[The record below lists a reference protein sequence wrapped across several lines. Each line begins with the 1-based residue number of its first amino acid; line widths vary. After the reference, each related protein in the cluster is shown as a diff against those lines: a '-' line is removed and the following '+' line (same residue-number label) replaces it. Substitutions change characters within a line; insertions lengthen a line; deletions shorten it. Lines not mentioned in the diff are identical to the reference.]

1 MRTQAAAPAAE
12 LKPDALIDEILG
24 YRRAKVLITA
34 ASLGFFDRLEAP
46 KSAARLARELAVS
59 SRGAEILLDAL
70 AALGY
75 VEKRADLYSNAPLAS
90 RFLVKGRS
98 GYLGDNLKYQELIWD
113 AWGELGRCVKKGG
126 AVRPLGHWLKRR
138 AGFARDY
145 ILGMDNIAQGPAAE
159 IAEALSGAPLRRM
172 LDVGAG
178 PGAYARAL
186 LRRNPGLSAVLLDL
200 PGSLKITR
208 RVLQDHPDLAERI
221 VLRSGDYR
229 TARFGRSA
237 FDLVLLS
244 HITHDE
250 SPAVNRRLLRESF
263 RALRPGGRVVVHDF
277 IVEDCR
283 TAPLFAALFSVH
295 MLAYT
300 RGGRTYTAAEY
311 DSWLREAGFS
321 GVTRRKI
328 GINLRNSTEIIVA
341 SK

>member
-1 MRTQAAAPAAE
+1 MKVQAEAAV
-12 LKPDALIDEILG
+12 LRPDALIDEIMG

-34 ASLGFFDRLEAP
+34 AALGVFDRLESP
-46 KSAARLARELAVS
+46 KTAGALAAALALDA
-59 SRGAEILLDAL
+59 RGAEILLDAL
-70 AALGY
+70 AALGW
-75 VEKRADLYSNAPLAS
+75 VEKRADLYANAPLAS
-90 RFLVKGRS
+90 RFLVKGRP
-98 GYLGDNLKYQELIWD
+98 GYLGDNLKYQEIIWD

-138 AGFARDY
+138 PGFVREY
-145 ILGMDNIAQGPAAE
+145 LLGMDNIARGPAAE
-159 IAEALSGAPLRRM
+159 IAEALSGPAMARM

-200 PGSLKITR
+200 PGSLKVTR
-208 RVLQDHPDLAERI
+208 QVLKGHPDLAGRAR
-221 VLRSGDYR
+221 LKAGDYR
-229 TARFGRSA
+229 TARFGRGE

-263 RALRPGGRVVVHDF
+263 RALKPGGRAVIHDF
-277 IVEDCR
+277 LVDDTR
-283 TAPLFAALFSVH
+283 AAPLFGALFSVH

-311 DSWLREAGFS
+311 ESWARAAGFT
-321 GVTRRKI
+321 GFWRRKI
-328 GINLRNSTEIIVA
+328 GINLRNSTEILVA
-341 SK
+341 TK